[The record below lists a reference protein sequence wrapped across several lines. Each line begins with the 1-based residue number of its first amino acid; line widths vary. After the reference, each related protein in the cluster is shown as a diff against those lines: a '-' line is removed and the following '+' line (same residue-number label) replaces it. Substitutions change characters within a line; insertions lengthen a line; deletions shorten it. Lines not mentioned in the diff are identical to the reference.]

1 MMLASLSPSFPGQP
15 GPTKQGRV
23 TMDMKIEKGCAAR
36 GLRKGEVVKNVEVT
50 EVPGT
55 GFRVTFEARG
65 ARKMVFWAA
74 NRARLQPGRYSV
86 NTGNPLERVVLV
98 GIR

>member
-1 MMLASLSPSFPGQP
+1 MN
-15 GPTKQGRV
+15 T
-23 TMDMKIEKGCAAR
+23 MKIEKGLPDRGIRRGDVAR
-36 GLRKGEVVKNVEVT
+36 EVEVT

-55 GFRVTFEARG
+55 GFRVTFTVGGKRH
-65 ARKMVFWAA
+65 VLWAA

-98 GIR
+98 AL

>member
-1 MMLASLSPSFPGQP
+1 MITNTI
-15 GPTKQGRV
+15 TK
-23 TMDMKIEKGCAAR
+23 TMKVEKGCAAR

-50 EVPGT
+50 EVPGV
-55 GFRVTFEARG
+55 GFRVDFEAWG

-86 NTGNPLERVVLV
+86 NTGNPRERVVLV
-98 GIR
+98 G